1 MGFGGVKVVKFYDI
15 LMVQMQQNFD
25 FASDVFGDF
34 FSVLPGD
41 GLLCQQKMALLLLDQ
56 IDERVRTDS
65 DRSDAVEEESLG
77 SVGERFG
84 FSLEKLGGL
93 LPREF

>member
-1 MGFGGVKVVKFYDI
+1 MLKFYDI
-15 LMVQMQQNFD
+15 FMVQMQQNFD

-34 FSVLPGD
+34 LSVLPGD